1 MKRCTLSLIAL
12 AALAGCLDYTPMYK
26 VGAPLAAT
34 QTVQAQCTAEA
45 TLQFPVSLIREIE
58 PIFDDDGNVIGY
70 STTVFDLNE
79 GRRVSAA
86 RACMQAQGYQRV
98 AIPYCEDQQ
107 IAGRAYR
114 PLTIAPPLG
123 ETICVLRQ
131 PGGQRAIIDLA
142 KPAG

>member
-1 MKRCTLSLIAL
+1 MTRHLLPLIAL

-34 QTVQAQCTAEA
+34 ESVRAQCTADA
-45 TLQFPVSLIREIE
+45 TLEFPVNLIREVE

-70 STTVFDLNE
+70 STTVFDINE

-98 AIPYCEDQQ
+98 TIPYCEDAQ

-114 PLTIAPPLG
+114 PLTIAPPLSDS
-123 ETICVLRQ
+123 ICALRQ
-131 PGGQRAIIDLA
+131 PGGQRALIDLGR
-142 KPAG
+142 PAG